1 MKRIFFLLIAV
12 FVTSN
17 IQAQSIIDGLRYSRD
32 IPNGTARFSAMSGA
46 FGALGGDLSAIQS
59 NPAGSAVFLEN
70 TASVSLSFLDTKNET
85 NYFNS
90 TGSYFNSEAN
100 LNQAGIV
107 FVFDNYNEDSSWK
120 KFTLGLSYETTN
132 NFDNEYFARGQSN
145 SSIDS
150 YFLNFAQGVPL
161 NLLQLQAGE
170 SISDLYRFLGET
182 EGFGAQQAF
191 LGFQSFILD
200 PTDPEN
206 PNNSSYFSNISP
218 GNFNQEFSFNSSGY
232 NAKYTVNLATQINNI
247 YLGLNLN
254 SHLIDYRESTYFFE
268 NNNNEGSL
276 INEVGFQNN
285 LVVLGNGFSAQIG
298 AIAKV
303 SDYVRLGLNYNT
315 PTWYTISEET
325 TQQLDTKRTENGT
338 AIIESIR
345 PNIINIFEDYKLRS
359 PGKLTGSMAYLF
371 GKEGLLSL
379 DYSYKDYS
387 NIQFSPLNDPLF
399 NTQNSLIDSALK
411 GSSSIKLGG
420 EYRWNQASFRGGF
433 NYEES
438 PYKNTEIMGDLTGFS
453 FGAGYNFG
461 SFRLDAA
468 YARTEQEKNSQLFQ
482 GSAFTNAVTVNSI
495 NNFFTLTTSFIF

>member
-1 MKRIFFLLIAV
+1 MKRNIFLLIAI
-12 FVTSN
+12 FVVSN
-17 IQAQSIIDGLRYSRD
+17 IQAQSIIDGLRYSKD
-32 IPNGTARFSAMSGA
+32 GPYGTARFSAMSGA
-46 FGALGGDLSAIQS
+46 FGALGGDLTAIHS

-85 NYFNS
+85 NYFNTTDS
-90 TGSYFNSEAN
+90 NFNSEVS

-107 FVFDNYNEDSSWK
+107 FVFDNHIEDSSWK

-132 NFDNEYFARGQSN
+132 NFDNDFFAHGQSN

-150 YFLNFAQGVPL
+150 YFLNFAQGIPL
-161 NLLQLQAGE
+161 NLLQLQTGE

-191 LGFQSFILD
+191 LGFQSFLLD

-206 PNNSSYFSNISP
+206 PDNTTYFSNIAP

-232 NAKYTVNLATQINNI
+232 NAKYTINLATQINNI
-247 YLGLNLN
+247 YIGLNLN
-254 SHLIDYRESTYFFE
+254 SHLIDYRESTFFFE
-268 NNNNEGSL
+268 SNNNEGSL

-285 LVVLGNGFSAQIG
+285 LVVLGNGFSAQFG

-303 SDYVRLGLNYNT
+303 SDYIRIGLSYDT

-325 TQQLDTKRTENGT
+325 TQQIDTRRTENGT
-338 AIIESIR
+338 SITERIR

-371 GKEGLLSL
+371 GKEGLLSV

-387 NIQFSPLNDPLF
+387 NIQFSPLKEPLF
-399 NTQNSLIDSALK
+399 NAQNSLIDSSLK

-420 EYRWNQASFRGGF
+420 EYRWNQVSFRSGF
-433 NYEES
+433 QYEQS
-438 PYKNTEIMGDLTGFS
+438 PYANTEVMGNLTGFS
-453 FGAGYNFG
+453 LGLGYNFG

-468 YARTEQEKNSQLFQ
+468 YARTEQDRNNQLFQ
-482 GSAFTNAVTVNSI
+482 GSAFTNTASINSI
-495 NNFFTLTTSFIF
+495 NNFFTLTTNFLF

>member
-1 MKRIFFLLIAV
+1 MKRIFFLLIAL
-12 FVTSN
+12 FVVSN
-17 IQAQSIIDGLRYSRD
+17 IQAQSIIDGLRYSTD
-32 IPNGTARFSAMSGA
+32 SPYGTSRFSAMSGA
-46 FGALGGDLSAIQS
+46 FGALGGDLSAIHS

-70 TASVSLSFLDTKNET
+70 TASVSLSVLNIKNET
-85 NYFNS
+85 NYFDATMSNS
-90 TGSYFNSEAN
+90 NSEAD

-107 FVFDNYNEDSSWK
+107 FVFDTYDEDSSWN

-132 NFDNEYFARGQSN
+132 NFDNEYFAQGQSN
-145 SSIDS
+145 SSVDS

-161 NLLQLQAGE
+161 NLLQLQTGE

-206 PNNSSYFSNISP
+206 PDNTTYFSNIAP

-232 NAKYTVNLATQINNI
+232 NAKYTVNLATQVNNI

-254 SHLIDYRESTYFFE
+254 SHIIDYRESTYFFE
-268 NNNNEGSL
+268 SNNNDGSL

-285 LVVLGNGFSAQIG
+285 LVVVGDGFSAQIG
-298 AIAKV
+298 AIAKIT
-303 SDYVRLGLNYNT
+303 DYVRLGLSYDT

-325 TQQLDTKRTENGT
+325 TQQLDTRRTENGT
-338 AIIESIR
+338 AITESIR

-371 GKEGLLSL
+371 GKEGLLSV

-399 NTQNSLIDSALK
+399 NTQNNLIDTALK

-420 EYRWNQASFRGGF
+420 EYRWNQVSFRGGF

-438 PYKNTEIMGDLTGFS
+438 PYSNTDIMGDLTGFS
-453 FGAGYNFG
+453 LGLGYNFG

-468 YARTEQEKNSQLFQ
+468 YNRTEQERNNQLFQ
-482 GSAFTNAVTVNSI
+482 GSAFTNAVSVNSI
-495 NNFFTLTTSFIF
+495 NNFFILTTSFIF